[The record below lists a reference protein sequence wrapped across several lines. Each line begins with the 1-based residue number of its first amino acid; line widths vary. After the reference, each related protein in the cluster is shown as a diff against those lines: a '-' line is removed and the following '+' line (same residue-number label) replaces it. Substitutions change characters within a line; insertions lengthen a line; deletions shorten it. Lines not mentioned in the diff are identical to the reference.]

1 MEVRILING
10 EANEI
15 ESLLTNILGR
25 NTITTI
31 PKTYVNPDTIEFKK
45 TWGTINE
52 VNCKGE

>member
-10 EANEI
+10 EVNEI

-31 PKTYVNPDTIEFKK
+31 PKTYINPDTIEK